1 MNDQMELG
9 FFFHPADDEFKLGHP
24 KLEVNVYSEPTEEH
38 FDPDQLLVPVTGPDG
53 NFEVIKITHPW
64 RGFQNYKVA
73 IGHIIICD
81 RYEKKIDAFIF
92 GGNLKISN
100 WDTNTHCLISST
112 APIIPLINETSAE
125 MLFVSEFESL
135 LAKLRTNY
143 DSDIDLERKL
153 MDTDPLI
160 FFTAGLVS
168 VRERLEELLAVL
180 HDENYRDTYQIVINT
195 IQLFKNKGKWPSIV
209 PTLEILL
216 ESQENHIL

>member
-1 MNDQMELG
+1 
-9 FFFHPADDEFKLGHP
+9 
-24 KLEVNVYSEPTEEH
+24 
-38 FDPDQLLVPVTGPDG
+38 
-53 NFEVIKITHPW
+53 
-64 RGFQNYKVA
+64 
-73 IGHIIICD
+73 
-81 RYEKKIDAFIF
+81 
-92 GGNLKISN
+92 
-100 WDTNTHCLISST
+100 
-112 APIIPLINETSAE
+112 